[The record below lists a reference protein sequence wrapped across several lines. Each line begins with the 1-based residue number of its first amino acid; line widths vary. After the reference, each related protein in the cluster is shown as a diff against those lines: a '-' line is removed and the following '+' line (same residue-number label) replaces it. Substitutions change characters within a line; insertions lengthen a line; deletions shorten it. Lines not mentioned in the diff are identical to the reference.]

1 MVTVYFKEKI
11 DDAQEWSFDNADTA
25 YISDDGQFL
34 ILTSQEED
42 EITPKIC
49 GRIIFTSIL
58 GYYIPY

>member
-11 DDAQEWSFDNADTA
+11 DDAQELDFDNADNA

-34 ILTSQEED
+34 ILTSQEEN
-42 EITPKIC
+42 EITPRIC
-49 GRIIFTSIL
+49 GRILFTSIL

>member
-11 DDAQEWSFDNADTA
+11 DDAQEWNFDNADTA